1 MPRLFTLVGATVAA
15 SAVASEVTPIEKVIT
30 LLEDMKSGVEQD
42 GRNEAKVYDEFSCFC
57 RDTTKTKS
65 DSVIRENDNI
75 DRLSANIADKTQSKA
90 DDTTELAKRK
100 KDGEKMAADLAEST
114 ANWEKRLS
122 EYQVQ
127 SADFSKAISSLKGAI
142 KSMKDT
148 GGGASLL
155 SVKQGL
161 SKTLALADAMQMVTS
176 PEHKAAAS
184 FLQAAVDPN
193 DPEYEYH
200 SNDIV
205 KLCESLLKD
214 FSENKKD
221 LDDEHEKA
229 KKAYEEFQRST
240 TKKKEANKR
249 AMEALDKSIARLSKQ
264 IAQDRG
270 DLVTS
275 QGILSDDELY
285 LKDLT
290 ARCEARAN
298 DFDQRSSMRNDEI
311 TAISTALKVL
321 KDEVQPADKANQR
334 ALFIQ
339 KAMKAQAAV
348 EAQPVQ
354 KALPTKETQRAVS
367 LLQEAASSNLRGG
380 SSVEARKA
388 HALAMLKGEGNR
400 LNSLALTSLA
410 AQSSADPFKK
420 VKGLIQKLIERL
432 LAESAAEA
440 TKKGFC
446 DTELGKARKERDFR
460 FSEANDLSA
469 DLAQLEAKQD
479 ALTAEIKTLGQNIK
493 DETAALKHATED
505 RADEKAEN
513 METLKTAK
521 GGLEAVT
528 EALQVLRSFYKQA
541 AKAAFI
547 LASPVDEDT
556 AGAGFSGNYKGNQSG
571 SNAVLS
577 LLETIQSDFDRTIR
591 TTEADEEAAHR
602 EFVDFS
608 QHSKSSI
615 AAKTTKKTLS
625 EEDLATTKTNIETKM
640 QGLNSAMDLLDS
652 ALKELEEL
660 KPTCIDT
667 GMSYSERVK
676 KREEEMKALK
686 NALCILD
693 GDNVE
698 PECNAKL

>member
-1 MPRLFTLVGATVAA
+1 MFIQHAKEAAPVEEVAA
-15 SAVASEVTPIEKVIT
+15 PAAKAEPI
-30 LLEDMKSGVEQD
+30 LKS
-42 GRNEAKVYDEFSCFC
+42 
-57 RDTTKTKS
+57 
-65 DSVIRENDNI
+65 I
-75 DRLSANIADKTQSKA
+75 
-90 DDTTELAKRK
+90 
-100 KDGEKMAADLAEST
+100 
-114 ANWEKRLS
+114 
-122 EYQVQ
+122 
-127 SADFSKAISSLKGAI
+127 
-142 KSMKDT
+142 
-148 GGGASLL
+148 
-155 SVKQGL
+155 
-161 SKTLALADAMQMVTS
+161 
-176 PEHKAAAS
+176 S
-184 FLQAAVDPN
+184 FLQQLTT
-193 DPEYEYH
+193 
-200 SNDIV
+200 S
-205 KLCESLLKD
+205 ESKTFLSLSQD
-214 FSENKKD
+214 
-221 LDDEHEKA
+221 
-229 KKAYEEFQRST
+229 
-240 TKKKEANKR
+240 
-249 AMEALDKSIARLSKQ
+249 ARK
-264 IAQDRG
+264 
-270 DLVTS
+270 
-275 QGILSDDELY
+275 
-285 LKDLT
+285 
-290 ARCEARAN
+290 
-298 DFDQRSSMRNDEI
+298 
-311 TAISTALKVL
+311 
-321 KDEVQPADKANQR
+321 
-334 ALFIQ
+334 
-339 KAMKAQAAV
+339 
-348 EAQPVQ
+348 Q
-354 KALPTKETQRAVS
+354 KALDV
-367 LLQEAASSNLRGG
+367 LLTEGRRIG
-380 SSVEARKA
+380 SV
-388 HALAMLKGEGNR
+388 
-400 LNSLALTSLA
+400 ALTALSDRA
-410 AQSSADPFKK
+410 SADPFKK

-460 FSEANDLSA
+460 FTEANDLSA
-469 DLAQLEAKQD
+469 DLAQLEAKRD

-547 LASPVDEDT
+547 QASPVDEDT
-556 AGAGFSGNYKGNQSG
+556 AGAGFSGSYKGNQSG

-698 PECNAKL
+698 PECNAKV